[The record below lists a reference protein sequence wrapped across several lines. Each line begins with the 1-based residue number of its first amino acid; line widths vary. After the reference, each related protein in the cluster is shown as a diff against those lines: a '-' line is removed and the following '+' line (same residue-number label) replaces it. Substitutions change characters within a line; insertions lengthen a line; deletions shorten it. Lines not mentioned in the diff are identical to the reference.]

1 VRIDGVELA
10 MPALTQPLRGDSF
23 VLGVRPEHISL
34 DQDAPLRASVYGTE
48 YLGTM
53 QILTLTL
60 QDGTLLKARVP
71 SGLPV
76 NIGDGVG
83 LRLATPRLS
92 LFAQHDGGVQRSHL
106 HESASPVEA
115 VHG

>member
-1 VRIDGVELA
+1 
-10 MPALTQPLRGDSF
+10 
-23 VLGVRPEHISL
+23 VRPEHITL
-34 DQDAPLRASVYGTE
+34 DPDAPLRAAIYGTE

-71 SGLPV
+71 SDLSVGA
-76 NIGDGVG
+76 GDSVG

-92 LFAQHDGGVQRSHL
+92 LFARSDGAVQRSRL
-106 HESASPVEA
+106 HEAATPAEA